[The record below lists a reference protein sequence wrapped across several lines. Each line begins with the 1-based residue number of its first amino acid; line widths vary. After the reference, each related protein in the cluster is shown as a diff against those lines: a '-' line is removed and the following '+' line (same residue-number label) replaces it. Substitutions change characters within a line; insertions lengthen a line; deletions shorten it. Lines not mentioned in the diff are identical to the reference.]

1 MIVPEVGAVI
11 GGLRIDAV
19 AGRGGMGVVYR
30 AHQLALDR
38 TVALKIVNPELAGD
52 PEFRERFRREARLA
66 ASLDHPHVVPVLHAG
81 EDGGY
86 LYLTMRYVDGV
97 DMAAMIADRGRLDPR
112 DVAGIVAQVGDA
124 LDAAHARGLVHRDVK
139 PANVLV
145 TGPPGARHAF
155 LTDFG
160 ISKEIE
166 GSSVTRSGHFVGS
179 MDYIAPEA
187 LEGGA
192 VDGRADVY
200 SLGCVL
206 FHALTGQVPFPREST
221 AARMYAHLHLPAPA
235 LGAVVPGLGGP
246 FDAVLARALAK
257 QPADRFA
264 TAGELGRAALAAA
277 AVTPAAW
284 APPRMPSYR
293 PSAPTPPAPPP
304 LAPPLALPT
313 RADPPAEPRRSR
325 RKLLLGGAGVLAA
338 AALVAAAV
346 VAVPTLTGG
355 PAVATTA
362 TAPAPT
368 VPAGRVVG
376 DPIPVGAGPI
386 DLVGGAGYIWTADA
400 DDGTITR
407 IDPATRAAK
416 KIAVGGQPNGLVI
429 GQGKAWVWNYSS
441 AITPVDVTSGEVGEL
456 VRTDLNI
463 SAIAGDGTSVWFTVP
478 DSNAV
483 GRVDMATAAFTDAPI
498 DLGRRPDSLT
508 VDGTK
513 LYVVSRSDRSMTTI
527 DTATGTVVGSPR
539 ALVDGIASVGASGGR
554 LYVSGPAGFGLLGD
568 APLTTDQLVS
578 GSGAAGIVPDG
589 DTLWLIDEDRNEIRR
604 VAPDLRTP
612 VAAPITGIGAG
623 VGDAEVVDG
632 VFWFSDRTADT
643 VTRIDP
649 TPL

>member
-1 MIVPEVGAVI
+1 VIVPEVGAVI

-38 TVALKIVNPELAGD
+38 TVALKIVNPDLAGD

-66 ASLDHPHVVPVLHAG
+66 ASLDHPHVVPVHHTG
-81 EDGGY
+81 EDGGH

-97 DMAAMIADRGRLDPR
+97 DMAAMIAERGRLDPR
-112 DVAGIVAQVGDA
+112 DATAIVAQVAGA

-145 TGPPGARHAF
+145 TGPPGAYHAF

-160 ISKEIE
+160 ISKEIQ
-166 GSSVTRSGHFVGS
+166 GSSVTRTGLVVGS

-187 LEGGA
+187 LEGAA

-206 FHALTGQVPFPREST
+206 FHALTGQVPFPRDST
-221 AARMYAHLHLPAPA
+221 AARMYAHLHAAAPPP
-235 LGAVVPGLGGP
+235 GAVVPGLGGP

-257 QPADRFA
+257 RPADRFA

-277 AVTPAAW
+277 AAVPAAW
-284 APPRMPSYR
+284 SPPRVPSYR
-293 PSAPTPPAPPP
+293 PPTPTPPPRFAAPTHIGPPAAPP
-304 LAPPLALPT
+304 
-313 RADPPAEPRRSR
+313 RG
-325 RKLLLGGAGVLAA
+325 RKRLLLAGAGVLAA
-338 AALVAAAV
+338 AALVAAAF
-346 VAVPTLTGG
+346 VAVPALTGG
-355 PAVATTA
+355 PPVIT
-362 TAPAPT
+362 TAPAP
-368 VPAGRVVG
+368 VPSMPAGRVVG
-376 DPIPVGAGPI
+376 NPVPVGAGPI
-386 DLVGGAGYIWTADA
+386 DLIGGAGYIWTADA

-407 IDPATRAAK
+407 IDPATRTTK
-416 KIAVGGQPNGLVI
+416 KIAVGGQPNSLVI

-441 AITPVDVTSGEVGEL
+441 AVTPVDVTSGEVGEL
-456 VRTDLNI
+456 VRTELDI
-463 SAIAGDGTSVWFTVP
+463 AAIAGDGRSVWFTAP

-483 GRVDMATAAFTDAPI
+483 GRIDMATARFADAPI
-498 DLGRRPDSLT
+498 ELGRRPDSLT
-508 VDGTK
+508 VDGTT

-527 DTATGTVVGSPR
+527 DTTSRAVVGPPR
-539 ALVDGIASVGASGGR
+539 PLVDGVTSVGASGGR
-554 LYVSGPAGFGLLGD
+554 LYVSGSTGFGLLGD
-568 APLTTDQLVS
+568 APLTADQLVPSS
-578 GSGAAGIVPDG
+578 GIAGIVPDG
-589 DTLWLIDEDRNEIRR
+589 DTVWLIDEERNEIRR
-604 VAPDLRTP
+604 VGPDLRTP

-632 VFWFSDRTADT
+632 VFWFSSRTADT